1 MLGVSEE
8 YLHLIGLVIEEYK
21 NLQKLDPEHPLL
33 ELVKLR
39 NSRGFVKTDKFFEMY
54 HLDDVVSYDPILGP
68 HANYYRD
75 LSSAQGKDG
84 EEVLEKL
91 CGVKSR
97 FKKDKLVRI
106 NFS

>member
-33 ELVKLR
+33 ESIILKGQK
-39 NSRGFVKTDKFFEMY
+39 GFIKTDNFSERYNSEDLGRFY
-54 HLDDVVSYDPILGP
+54 HVMGL
-68 HANYYRD
+68 HANYYLD
-75 LSSAQGKDG
+75 LNSAQGKDG